1 MTLNFGIVVD
11 VRKEDALSSWIRVG
25 KLRRPPGIPEV
36 LQNQKRIGTEF
47 RVGNSARKGRE

>member
-1 MTLNFGIVVD
+1 
-11 VRKEDALSSWIRVG
+11 LSSWIRVG